1 MRIAVFQGPREGG
14 PPDRNLERLRGAA
27 REAARAGADL
37 LIAPE
42 MFLTGYNIGPTS
54 VQALAEP
61 PDGAAAMQAAE
72 IAREAGIAL
81 LYGYPEREGE
91 GRVYNS
97 ALLLDRAGRQLAN
110 HRKTHLFGDLDRGA
124 FAPGQGPPTVA
135 ELEGVKVGILICYD
149 VEFPENVRALA
160 LQGVEVV
167 AVPTANMAP
176 FSFVPLTLVPARAY
190 ENHLFVAYANRCG
203 REGELQYIGL
213 SCIVGPDGVDIA
225 RAGPGEEVIRA
236 DLDLAR
242 LRSAPPLNTYLKDRR
257 PELYTALVPNRTIR

>member
-1 MRIAVFQGPREGG
+1 
-14 PPDRNLERLRGAA
+14 
-27 REAARAGADL
+27 
-37 LIAPE
+37 
-42 MFLTGYNIGPTS
+42 
-54 VQALAEP
+54 
-61 PDGAAAMQAAE
+61 
-72 IAREAGIAL
+72 
-81 LYGYPEREGE
+81 
-91 GRVYNS
+91 
-97 ALLLDRAGRQLAN
+97 
-110 HRKTHLFGDLDRGA
+110 
-124 FAPGQGPPTVA
+124 
-135 ELEGVKVGILICYD
+135 
-149 VEFPENVRALA
+149 
-160 LQGVEVV
+160 
-167 AVPTANMAP
+167 MAP